1 MTWGVV
7 RTCIEIDDRLMR
19 RAMRGSGGRNKRDT
33 IEAGLR
39 LLIQVREQVRIRRL
53 RGKISWEGDLNTLRL
68 GGNARR

>member
-1 MTWGVV
+1 
-7 RTCIEIDDRLMR
+7 
-19 RAMRGSGGRNKRDT
+19 MRGSGGRNKRDT

-39 LLIQVREQVRIRRL
+39 LFIQVREQVRIRRL